1 MNVLLVR
8 GDGIGDALAC
18 APLVAALRTAGH
30 RVGALLSTGNR
41 HAFAQRAF
49 ARVHVLERIPWP
61 RHGSTPASRRSAL
74 ADVRAERYELAL
86 IASEEIEAYTFARAA
101 GIPERV
107 GFTNGWQKPL
117 KTLQVLTLLTRA
129 LVRPA
134 DAGSANEH
142 EVETLFRLGSG
153 LHAESE
159 PTHDLARLRPLVLD
173 AAVSAHGAVVLQVAR
188 KFLERGLDEPV
199 YAAIARELRGRGWFP
214 LVVGDDRAL
223 AAGIASAARV
233 PVATGLA
240 TRTWKELLA
249 GASAIVTPDSGAAH
263 VAGLVGVPSV
273 DLFDARATTAR
284 DIARWRPWAAP
295 GRTRV
300 LDTTRPPAALARDVA
315 DDVAGL
321 LERAAPARA
330 AVRPS

>member
-1 MNVLLVR
+1 MKILLVR

-30 RVGALLSTGNR
+30 RVAALLSTGNR
-41 HAFAQRAF
+41 QAFAQRAF
-49 ARVHVLERIPWP
+49 ERVHVLERIPWP
-61 RHGSTPASRRSAL
+61 RHGSTPASRLIAL

-86 IASEEIEAYTFARAA
+86 IASEEIEAYAFARAA
-101 GIPERV
+101 GIGHRI

-117 KTLQVLTLLTRA
+117 KTLHVRTLVTRA

-142 EVETLFRLGSG
+142 EVETLFRLGAG
-153 LHAESE
+153 LHGE
-159 PTHDLARLRPLVLD
+159 PAPTRDSARLRSLVLD
-173 AAVSAHGAVVLQVAR
+173 AAVSAHGAVVVQVSR
-188 KFLERGLDEPV
+188 KFLGRGLDETAYV
-199 YAAIARELRGRGWFP
+199 AIARELRQRGWFA
-214 LVVGDDRAL
+214 LVTGDDAAL
-223 AAGIASAARV
+223 AGRIAHAART

-240 TRTWKELLA
+240 TRAWKELL
-249 GASAIVTPDSGAAH
+249 AH

-273 DLFDARATTAR
+273 DLFDAHAATAR

-295 GRTRV
+295 VRTRV
-300 LDTTRPPAALARDVA
+300 LDVTRPPETLACDVA

-330 AVRPS
+330 ALLPQ